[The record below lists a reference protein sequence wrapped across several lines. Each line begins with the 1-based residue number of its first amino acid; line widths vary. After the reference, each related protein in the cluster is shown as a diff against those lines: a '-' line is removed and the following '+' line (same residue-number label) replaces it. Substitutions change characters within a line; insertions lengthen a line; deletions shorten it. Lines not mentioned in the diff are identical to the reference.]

1 MISQKHFEESVN
13 KFDDLEMRTD
23 FFRLAQNLIL
33 GGFEKEGLLLIL
45 STWNFASFRY
55 AVKKFEIVEFERIL
69 KSLKQHFKSFENKQ
83 LQTLDIDLY
92 SNEIKIIFNSL
103 SKIKG
108 IEFTGASKLMH
119 LINPDVFVMWDGY
132 IRGEKP
138 QKYYKELLVFKNG
151 DFKYKKYEKSGAGYV
166 LFLKDMKEKF
176 KHLHPPKNKS
186 LAKSIDEFNYVN
198 ITLEYQK
205 IEKTIKLN
213 KKNNEK
219 TII

>member
-1 MISQKHFEESVN
+1 MISQKNFEESVN
-13 KFDDLEMRTD
+13 KFDVLEARTD
-23 FFRLAQNLIL
+23 IFTLARNLISS
-33 GGFEKEGLLLIL
+33 GFEKEALLLIL
-45 STWNFASFRY
+45 ATWNFAAFRY
-55 AVKKFEIVEFERIL
+55 AVKDFDIERFSNIISEL
-69 KSLKQHFKSFENKQ
+69 KPVLDHFKEKQ
-83 LQTLDIDLY
+83 LQNTIIDHYYQDVENIFDTLA
-92 SNEIKIIFNSL
+92 
-103 SKIKG
+103 KIKG
-108 IEFTGASKLMH
+108 VKFTGASKLMH

-138 QKYYKELLVFKNG
+138 QKYYKELPVFKNG

-176 KHLHPPKNKS
+176 KHLHPPRNKG